1 MFTKKEKMLLGLVF
15 ICAIFIFSI
24 VLNTLNL
31 MQQEY
36 EQIKEQH
43 DYQQTLFYQY
53 HADNI
58 AYSVANRTF
67 NYSNDILVEVTENEF
82 NLINEQK
89 KEFEEEITMLAK
101 VLYQEA
107 RGMSKKDIAAVAW
120 CVLNRVDY
128 YDSSIT
134 KMIKAPGQFAWFEDT
149 PVCDPYLFIADD
161 VVTRWLLEKQGHA
174 DVGRVLPKDYR
185 YFFGYNG
192 LNYYTQ
198 KWQSDLFWDWS
209 LSSPY

>member
-1 MFTKKEKMLLGLVF
+1 MFTKKEKILLGLVF

-24 VLNTLNL
+24 VLNILNL

-36 EQIKEQH
+36 EQIKEQY

-58 AYSVANRTF
+58 TYLVANRTF

-89 KEFEEEITMLAK
+89 KELEEEIVMLAK

-120 CVLNRVDY
+120 CVLNRIDY

-134 KMIKAPGQFAWFEDT
+134 KMIKVPGQFAWFADT
-149 PVCDPYLFIADD
+149 PVCDPYLSIADD
-161 VVTRWLLEKQGHA
+161 VVTRWLLEKQGKV

-209 LSSPY
+209 LDSPY